1 MSNLFQ
7 KYFVTNKSVK
17 RHQACNR
24 ISDGLEKGINGDLQS
39 SFAGLFPEHIRQ
51 DIENFPLKKLDKLRG
66 KS

>member
-7 KYFVTNKSVK
+7 KYFVTNSESVK
-17 RHQACNR
+17 
-24 ISDGLEKGINGDLQS
+24 KGINGDLQS

-51 DIENFPLKKLDKLRG
+51 DIEDFPLKKLDKLRG